1 MKKREGTEFSQANE
15 KYKNIKGHFH
25 FFHCCM
31 LEKWKYMLF
40 KWHDSIAST

>member
-25 FFHCCM
+25 FFHCCESESTCY
-31 LEKWKYMLF
+31 LS
-40 KWHDSIAST
+40 DTIA